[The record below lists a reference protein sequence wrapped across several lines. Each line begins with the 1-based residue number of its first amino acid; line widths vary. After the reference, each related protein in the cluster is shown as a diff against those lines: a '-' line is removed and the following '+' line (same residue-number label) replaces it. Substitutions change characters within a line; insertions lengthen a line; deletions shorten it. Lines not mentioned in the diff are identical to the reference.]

1 MVVVV
6 VQGVTLFL
14 AHRQAGKAPDAGI
27 GHQPPISD
35 GGWGLPFQ
43 KLFYGHAKIRLQ
55 NQLLTQGKI
64 LLSHLHA
71 GGIIV
76 GRPPLGLA
84 GIGYLQKRCCHHL
97 VTVLQP
103 AISHLRVRRSL
114 FGGNFSQQLD
124 AVSIAQKE
132 VISLP
137 DLFHKCLALGF
148 FGDSLGFRSTVNRNH
163 MPVFQNWLYSIGNAS
178 GTRPVADFPQGRGS
192 VLVFGGSV
200 YFFRLLIFFQTVP
213 ADVKA
218 HVNGQS
224 LQLCVWIIDPC
235 SVRPHQFNQRR
246 VFLQDFVN
254 LPVQGKTVADIFG
267 VDALPEPVGGF

>member
-1 MVVVV
+1 MRGLATNHQYRMVD
-6 VQGVTLFL
+6 GVSPSKAVLRS
-14 AHRQAGKAPDAGI
+14 RQNTASKSTPHTGKN
-27 GHQPPISD
+27 PP
-35 GGWGLPFQ
+35 LP
-43 KLFYGHAKIRLQ
+43 LC
-55 NQLLTQGKI
+55 TQVE
-64 LLSHLHA
+64 LS
-71 GGIIV
+71 V

-103 AISHLRVRRSL
+103 AISHLRVRRSCSVVI
-114 FGGNFSQQLD
+114 FPNSWMRFP
-124 AVSIAQKE
+124 IAQKE

-148 FGDSLGFRSTVNRNH
+148 LEIPLGFRSTVNRNH

-200 YFFRLLIFFQTVP
+200 YFFVLLIFFQTVP

-218 HVNGQS
+218 TSMVK
-224 LQLCVWIIDPC
+224 
-235 SVRPHQFNQRR
+235 
-246 VFLQDFVN
+246 VFSSAS
-254 LPVQGKTVADIFG
+254 G
-267 VDALPEPVGGF
+267 